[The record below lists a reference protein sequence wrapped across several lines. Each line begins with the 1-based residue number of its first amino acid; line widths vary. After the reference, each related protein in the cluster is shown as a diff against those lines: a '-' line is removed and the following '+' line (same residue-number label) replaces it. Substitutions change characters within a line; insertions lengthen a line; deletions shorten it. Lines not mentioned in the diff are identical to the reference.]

1 MIQPPLPPPQ
11 NFFLWVLPPLDVR
24 YCRKLSLHAI
34 FRKMKNPNSVKW
46 WETSFFILFQK
57 PASSVNRYHVQ
68 LSSCTISEKTND
80 PILRKQW
87 QTRVISWHGRLTSS
101 IQYKHAG
108 FPYLNQRWNTRPTN
122 LDILVVHMF
131 QAVFR
136 CWHLGGAKKLVRSFP

>member
-1 MIQPPLPPPQ
+1 MPKNLILGLIYAHLSRGTIFFYKTSSQILFQAIILCNLKENQSTKLQKMVKNLTSGPIDPTPPPSPKK
-11 NFFLWVLPPLDVR
+11 FFLWVLPPLDVR

-80 PILRKQW
+80 PILRKQ
-87 QTRVISWHGRLTSS
+87 
-101 IQYKHAG
+101 
-108 FPYLNQRWNTRPTN
+108 
-122 LDILVVHMF
+122 
-131 QAVFR
+131 
-136 CWHLGGAKKLVRSFP
+136 

>member
-1 MIQPPLPPPQ
+1 MPKNLILGLIYAHLSRGTIFFYKTSSQILFQAIILCNLKENQSTKLQKMVKNLTSGPIDPTPPPRPPPPPPPPRPPP
-11 NFFLWVLPPLDVR
+11 PPLDVR

-80 PILRKQW
+80 PILRKQ
-87 QTRVISWHGRLTSS
+87 
-101 IQYKHAG
+101 
-108 FPYLNQRWNTRPTN
+108 
-122 LDILVVHMF
+122 
-131 QAVFR
+131 
-136 CWHLGGAKKLVRSFP
+136 